1 MVWPGLCQTA
11 VQTSQGTYSDGQHG
25 VPLPVPAGGWDH
37 VFTKL
42 TAAVD
47 RLRSEASTEDQ
58 QAASALK
65 SREEA
70 EAQADEADDRQRSDL
85 FHCSSCDTVYVAT
98 GKRTCSKCEGAVEQV
113 RSTLRNR

>member
-1 MVWPGLCQTA
+1 MVWLGLCQTT
-11 VQTSQGTYSDGQHG
+11 VHTRQGTYNDGRHG
-25 VPLPVPAGGWDH
+25 VPLPIPTGGWDH

-47 RLRSEASTEDQ
+47 RLRGEASTEDQ
-58 QAASALK
+58 RAASALK

-70 EAQADEADDRQRSDL
+70 EAQAEETDGGRRSDL
-85 FHCSSCDTVYVAT
+85 FHCPTCDTVYVAT
-98 GKRTCSKCEGAVEQV
+98 GKRTCSKCEGTVEQV